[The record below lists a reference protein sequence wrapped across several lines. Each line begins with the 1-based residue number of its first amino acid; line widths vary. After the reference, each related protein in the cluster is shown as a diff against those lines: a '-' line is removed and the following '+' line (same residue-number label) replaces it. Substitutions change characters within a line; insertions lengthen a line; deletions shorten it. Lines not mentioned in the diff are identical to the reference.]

1 MGSADG
7 DGEAERRCALCDRAG
22 GRTEFVRAES
32 VRVQEAERIAREHP
46 ETWPGSGWACR
57 SCLKRE
63 RIQYVLARLEQER
76 GELSAVESDVARRAG
91 DHEAI
96 AEHLEREFARNATRG
111 QRVADA
117 VAAVGGSWPFVIGF
131 LVVLALWVALNVAL
145 ASRAFD
151 PYPFILLN
159 LVLSCLAALQAPII
173 MMSQNR
179 RSARDRMEAD
189 LDFRTNLKAELE
201 IASLH
206 EKIDHLLHGQFERMV
221 ELQEVQ
227 IELLN
232 DLAEER
238 SRGSAPAQALAP
250 E

>member
-1 MGSADG
+1 MPDERVEKA
-7 DGEAERRCALCDRAG
+7 RRCTLCDRVF
-22 GRTEFVRAES
+22 GRRDLIRTES
-32 VRVQEAERIAREHP
+32 VRSQEAERIAREH
-46 ETWPGSGWACR
+46 EGRWPGTGYICR
-57 SCLKRE
+57 NCLKRE
-63 RIQYVLARLEQER
+63 RVQYVLVRLEEER
-76 GELSAVESDVARRAG
+76 GALSAVEAEVARRAG
-91 DHEAI
+91 EHISI
-96 AEHLEREFARNATRG
+96 AENLEREFARHATRG
-111 QRVADA
+111 QRIADA

-131 LVVLALWVALNVAL
+131 LVVLGLWVALNVAL
-145 ASRAFD
+145 AARAFD

-179 RSARDRMEAD
+179 LSARDRMEAEF
-189 LDFRTNLKAELE
+189 DFRTNLKAELE

-232 DLAEER
+232 DLADQR
-238 SRGSAPAQALAP
+238 AGR
-250 E
+250 

>member
-1 MGSADG
+1 MSSTLEST
-7 DGEAERRCALCDRAG
+7 EAPRTCTLCDRVG
-22 GRTEFVRAES
+22 GRRDLVRTES
-32 VRVQEAERIAREHP
+32 VRSQEGERIAREH
-46 ETWPGSGWACR
+46 EGRWPGTGYICR
-57 SCLKRE
+57 NCLKRE
-63 RIQYVLARLEQER
+63 RVQYVLARLEEER
-76 GELSAVESDVARRAG
+76 GALSAVEAEVARRAG
-91 DHEAI
+91 EHIAI
-96 AEHLEREFARNATRG
+96 AENLEREFARQATRG
-111 QRVADA
+111 QRIADA
-117 VAAVGGSWPFVIGF
+117 VASVGGSWPFVIGF
-131 LVVLALWVALNVAL
+131 LVVLGLWVVLNVAL
-145 ASRAFD
+145 ASRSFD

-179 RSARDRMEAD
+179 LSARDRIEAD

-232 DLAEER
+232 DLADER
-238 SRGSAPAQALAP
+238 TGR
-250 E
+250 

>member
-1 MGSADG
+1 MSTALESAD
-7 DGEAERRCALCDRAG
+7 ALRRCTLCERVG
-22 GRTEFVRAES
+22 GRAELVRVES
-32 VRVQEAERIAREHP
+32 VRSQEADRIAIEHAGL
-46 ETWPGSGWACR
+46 WPGTGYICR
-57 SCLKRE
+57 PCLKRE
-63 RIQYVLARLEQER
+63 RVRYVLARLEQER
-76 GELSAVESDVARRAG
+76 GELSAVEADVARRAG
-91 DHEAI
+91 EHISI
-96 AEHLEREFARNATRG
+96 AENLEREFARQATRG

-131 LVVLALWVALNVAL
+131 LAVLSVWIAINVGL
-145 ASRAFD
+145 AARAFD

-179 RSARDRMEAD
+179 LSARDRLEAD

-221 ELQEVQ
+221 DLQEVQ

-238 SRGSAPAQALAP
+238 HGG
-250 E
+250 

>member
-1 MGSADG
+1 MSSAVG
-7 DGEAERRCALCDRAG
+7 GGKAARSCALCARTG
-22 GRTEFVRAES
+22 GRGEFVRTES

-46 ETWPGSGWACR
+46 GRWPGTGHVCR

-63 RIQYVLARLEQER
+63 RVQYVLDRLEQER
-76 GELSAVESDVARRAG
+76 GELSAVEAEVARRAG
-91 DHEAI
+91 EHVSI
-96 AEHLEREFARNATRG
+96 AENLEREFTRQATRG
-111 QRVADA
+111 QRIADS

-179 RSARDRMEAD
+179 LSARDRMEAD

-238 SRGSAPAQALAP
+238 R
-250 E
+250 

>member
-1 MGSADG
+1 MSSTLEV
-7 DGEAERRCALCDRAG
+7 GEAPRTCTLCARVAKRREL
-22 GRTEFVRAES
+22 VRVES
-32 VRVQEAERIAREHP
+32 VRIQEGERIAREH
-46 ETWPGSGWACR
+46 EGRWPGTGYICR
-57 SCLKRE
+57 ACLKRE
-63 RIQYVLARLEQER
+63 RVQYVLARLEEER
-76 GELSAVESDVARRAG
+76 GALSVVEAEVARRAG
-91 DHEAI
+91 EHISI
-96 AEHLEREFARNATRG
+96 AENLEREFARHATRG
-111 QRVADA
+111 QRVADS

-131 LVVLALWVALNVAL
+131 LVVLALWVALNAAL
-145 ASRAFD
+145 AARAFD

-179 RSARDRMEAD
+179 LSARDRMEAD

-238 SRGSAPAQALAP
+238 AGS
-250 E
+250 

>member
-1 MGSADG
+1 MPN
-7 DGEAERRCALCDRAG
+7 ERTEKSHHCTLCERVG
-22 GRTEFVRAES
+22 GRRDLVRVES
-32 VRVQEAERIAREHP
+32 VRSQEGERIAREH
-46 ETWPGSGWACR
+46 EGRWPGSGYICR
-57 SCLKRE
+57 ACLKRE
-63 RIQYVLARLEQER
+63 RVLYVLARLEEER
-76 GELSAVESDVARRAG
+76 GALSAVEADVARRAG
-91 DHEAI
+91 EHISI
-96 AEHLEREFARNATRG
+96 AENLEREFSRHATRG
-111 QRVADA
+111 QRIADS
-117 VAAVGGSWPFVIGF
+117 VAAVGGSWPFVIAF
-131 LVVLALWVALNVAL
+131 LVVLALWIALNVAL

-173 MMSQNR
+173 MMAQNR
-179 RSARDRMEAD
+179 LSARDRMEAD

-206 EKIDHLLHGQFERMV
+206 DKIDHLLHGQFERMV

-238 SRGSAPAQALAP
+238 AAR
-250 E
+250 

>member
-1 MGSADG
+1 V
-7 DGEAERRCALCDRAG
+7 
-22 GRTEFVRAES
+22 RTES
-32 VRVQEAERIAREHP
+32 VRIQEAERIAREHP
-46 ETWPGSGWACR
+46 DRWPGTGYICR
-57 SCLKRE
+57 TCLKRE
-63 RIQYVLARLEQER
+63 RVQYVLARLEQER
-76 GELSAVESDVARRAG
+76 GELSVVEAEVARRAG
-91 DHEAI
+91 EHISI
-96 AEHLEREFARNATRG
+96 AENLEREFARHATRG
-111 QRVADA
+111 QRIADA

-145 ASRAFD
+145 AARAFD

-179 RSARDRMEAD
+179 LSARDRVEAD

-232 DLAEER
+232 DLADER
-238 SRGSAPAQALAP
+238 REA
-250 E
+250 

>member
-1 MGSADG
+1 MLNEPTAKPL
-7 DGEAERRCALCDRAG
+7 RCTLCDRVA
-22 GRTEFVRAES
+22 GRTELVRVES
-32 VRVQEAERIAREHP
+32 VRIQEAERIAQEHP
-46 ETWPGSGWACR
+46 GRWPGTGYTCR
-57 SCLKRE
+57 TCLKRE
-63 RIQYVLARLEQER
+63 RIGYVLARLEQER
-76 GELSAVESDVARRAG
+76 GELSAVEAEVARRAG
-91 DHEAI
+91 EHVAI
-96 AEHLEREFARNATRG
+96 AENLEREFARQATRG
-111 QRVADA
+111 QRIAGA

-131 LVVLALWVALNVAL
+131 LVVLGLWVALNIAL
-145 ASRAFD
+145 AARAFD

-179 RSARDRMEAD
+179 LSARDRVEAD

-227 IELLN
+227 IELLS

-238 SRGSAPAQALAP
+238 AGG
-250 E
+250 

>member
-1 MGSADG
+1 MPNEPKAKPRS
-7 DGEAERRCALCDRAG
+7 CTLCDRVG
-22 GRTEFVRAES
+22 GRGDFVRVES
-32 VRVQEAERIAREHP
+32 VRSQEAERIAREHP
-46 ETWPGSGWACR
+46 GWPGTGYICR

-63 RIQYVLARLEQER
+63 RVEYVLARLEQER
-76 GELSAVESDVARRAG
+76 GELSAVEAEVARRAG
-91 DHEAI
+91 EHVAI
-96 AEHLEREFARNATRG
+96 AEHLEREFARTATRG

-179 RSARDRMEAD
+179 LSARDRLEAD
-189 LDFRTNLKAELE
+189 SDFRTNLKAELE

-238 SRGSAPAQALAP
+238 ARG
-250 E
+250 

>member
-1 MGSADG
+1 MEKQARTPK
-7 DGEAERRCALCDRAG
+7 EARRCTLCDRVG
-22 GRTEFVRAES
+22 GRNEFVRVES
-32 VRVQEAERIAREHP
+32 VRSQEAERIAREH
-46 ETWPGSGWACR
+46 EGRWPGTGYICR
-57 SCLKRE
+57 ACLKRE
-63 RIQYVLARLEQER
+63 RVQYVLARLEQER
-76 GELSAVESDVARRAG
+76 GELSAVEAEVARRAG
-91 DHEAI
+91 EHIAI
-96 AEHLEREFARNATRG
+96 AENLEREFTRQATRG
-111 QRVADA
+111 QRIADG

-131 LVVLALWVALNVAL
+131 LAVLAVWVAINVAL
-145 ASRAFD
+145 AARAFD

-159 LVLSCLAALQAPII
+159 LVLSCLAALHAPVI

-179 RSARDRMEAD
+179 LSARDRLEAD
-189 LDFRTNLKAELE
+189 SDFRTNLKAELE

-238 SRGSAPAQALAP
+238 PGG
-250 E
+250 

>member
-1 MGSADG
+1 MPN
-7 DGEAERRCALCDRAG
+7 EPIEKLRCCTLCERVG
-22 GRTEFVRAES
+22 GRMDLVRVDS
-32 VRVQEAERIAREHP
+32 VRRQEAERIAVEH
-46 ETWPGSGWACR
+46 TALWPGTGYICR

-63 RIQYVLARLEQER
+63 RVQYVLARLEQER
-76 GELSAVESDVARRAG
+76 GELSAVEAEVARRAG
-91 DHEAI
+91 EHIAI
-96 AEHLEREFARNATRG
+96 AENLEREFTRHATRG

-131 LVVLALWVALNVAL
+131 LAVLAVWIAINVGL
-145 ASRAFD
+145 AARAFD

-179 RSARDRMEAD
+179 LSARDRMEAD

-221 ELQEVQ
+221 DLQEVQ

-238 SRGSAPAQALAP
+238 QGG
-250 E
+250 

>member
-1 MGSADG
+1 MSTAL
-7 DGEAERRCALCDRAG
+7 EAGGALRRCTLCDRVG
-22 GRTEFVRAES
+22 GKSEFVRVEA
-32 VRVQEAERIAREHP
+32 VRSQEAERIAREH
-46 ETWPGSGWACR
+46 EGRWPGTGYICR
-57 SCLKRE
+57 TCLQRE
-63 RIQYVLARLEQER
+63 RVQYVLARLEQER
-76 GELSAVESDVARRAG
+76 GELSVVEAEVARRAG
-91 DHEAI
+91 EHIAI
-96 AEHLEREFARNATRG
+96 AENLEREFARRATRG

-117 VAAVGGSWPFVIGF
+117 VAAVGGSWPFVISF
-131 LVVLALWVALNVAL
+131 LAVLAVWVAINVAL
-145 ASRAFD
+145 AARAFD

-179 RSARDRMEAD
+179 LSARDRMEAD

-232 DLAEER
+232 DLAEGR
-238 SRGSAPAQALAP
+238 QGG
-250 E
+250 

>member
-1 MGSADG
+1 MSTPVDSRDG
-7 DGEAERRCALCDRAG
+7 PRSCTLCHRMG
-22 GRTEFVRAES
+22 GRSELIRADS
-32 VRVQEAERIAREHP
+32 VRIQNADRIAAGHP
-46 ETWPGSGWACR
+46 GRWPGTGYICR
-57 SCLKRE
+57 NCLMRE
-63 RIQYVLARLEQER
+63 RVEYALERLADER
-76 GELSAVESDVARRAG
+76 GELTAVEAEVARRA
-91 DHEAI
+91 DEHVSI
-96 AEHLEREFARNATRG
+96 AENLEREFNRRATPA

-131 LVVLALWVALNVAL
+131 LIVLVCWIAINAGL
-145 ASRAFD
+145 AARAFD

-159 LVLSCLAALQAPII
+159 LVLSCLAAMQAPVI

-206 EKIDHLLHGQFERMV
+206 EKIDHLLHGQFDRMV

-232 DLAEER
+232 DLAASRRR
-238 SRGSAPAQALAP
+238 S
-250 E
+250 

>member
-1 MGSADG
+1 MSSTLEVGGAP
-7 DGEAERRCALCDRAG
+7 RTCALCDRVS
-22 GRTEFVRAES
+22 GRREVIRTES
-32 VRVQEAERIAREHP
+32 VRIQEAERIAREH
-46 ETWPGSGWACR
+46 EGRWPGTGYICR
-57 SCLKRE
+57 ACLKRE
-63 RIQYVLARLEQER
+63 RVQYVLARLEEER
-76 GELSAVESDVARRAG
+76 GALSVVEAEVARRAG
-91 DHEAI
+91 EHISI
-96 AEHLEREFARNATRG
+96 AENLEREFARHATRG
-111 QRVADA
+111 QRVADS

-131 LVVLALWVALNVAL
+131 LVVLALWVALNAAL
-145 ASRAFD
+145 AARAFD

-179 RSARDRMEAD
+179 LSARDRMEAD

-238 SRGSAPAQALAP
+238 AGS
-250 E
+250 